1 MDFASMVFGGSLALV
16 RIASM
21 VLTAP
26 VLGNRSVPFRFK
38 ALLALLLTTVTFPL
52 INLSTTIPT
61 EIDGWTRSLFSEL
74 AIGIFLGLG
83 VQIVFA
89 AAQMTG
95 TIMSQMAAMQIGNG
109 SDTLGGEGSPV
120 SKLLA
125 VLSIAAFV
133 LMGGP
138 EQVVGATINTFVAVP
153 VGTSL
158 QTAGLIDLMIEL
170 LRQSFLLTLRGV
182 APAMAAIMV
191 STFAIGLISRNYPQ
205 IDLMNMGLASNL
217 CVMLL
222 ALLFT
227 LGGSVWLFADDFRQV
242 VNTIQEAIVASDR
255 DDLATFG
262 PAPTGLTTP
271 TGLTN
276 EHLAAIEQP
285 VSASTT
291 KTTTQPVDW
300 QTTNQT
306 DTYATHSS
314 LAPMSLSR
322 RKSVHTYPVASRLL
336 PTKLEDPN
344 WEVAR

>member
-1 MDFASMVFGGSLALV
+1 V
-16 RIASM
+16 
-21 VLTAP
+21 
-26 VLGNRSVPFRFK
+26 
-38 ALLALLLTTVTFPL
+38 LALLLTTVTFPL
-52 INLSTTIPT
+52 INQSTTIPT

-158 QTAGLIDLMIEL
+158 QTAGLIDLMVEL

-182 APAMAAIMV
+182 APAVAAIMV

-227 LGGSVWLFADDFRQV
+227 LGGCVWLFADDFKQV
-242 VNTIQEAIVASDR
+242 VTTIQEAILASDG
-255 DDLATFG
+255 DDLATFR
-262 PAPTGLTTP
+262 PVSTGLTDPAEQTSERSDP
-271 TGLTN
+271 
-276 EHLAAIEQP
+276 IEQA
-285 VSASTT
+285 ASVTSVVTT
-291 KTTTQPVDW
+291 IQPVDW
-300 QTTNQT
+300 QTANQT
-306 DTYATHSS
+306 STNLIPVS
-314 LAPMSLSR
+314 LMP
-322 RKSVHTYPVASRLL
+322 RKSIHTNPVASRFL
-336 PTKLEDPN
+336 PTRLEDSS
-344 WEVAR
+344 WETER

>member
-26 VLGNRSVPFRFK
+26 VLGHRSIPFRFK
-38 ALLALLLTTVTFPL
+38 AILALLLTTVTFPL
-52 INLSTTIPT
+52 INQSTTIPT
-61 EIDGWTRSLFSEL
+61 EIDGWTRALFSEL

-109 SDTLGGEGSPV
+109 SDTLGGAGSPV

-153 VGTSL
+153 VGTPL

-182 APAMAAIMV
+182 APAVAAIMV

-205 IDLMNMGLASNL
+205 IDLMGMGLASNL

-227 LGGSVWLFADDFRQV
+227 LGGCVWLFADDFKQV
-242 VNTIQEAIVASDR
+242 VTTIQEAIVASDG
-255 DDLATFG
+255 DDLATSS
-262 PAPTGLTTP
+262 PIPTTP
-271 TGLTN
+271 TNG
-276 EHLAAIEQP
+276 HAAPIGKP
-285 VSASTT
+285 VPATPAVTT
-291 KTTTQPVDW
+291 IQPVDW
-300 QTTNQT
+300 QTTDHTNT
-306 DTYATHSS
+306 NLVPVS
-314 LAPMSLSR
+314 LGP
-322 RKSVHTYPVASRLL
+322 RKSVHTNPVASRFL
-336 PTKLEDPN
+336 PIKLEDSS
-344 WEVAR
+344 WETER